1 LCAKADLSSS
11 LKIALE
17 MMQFLLSDPFFFC
30 RQLGL
35 DWKDNLCHVAI
46 ISEILRAELGDL
58 GFFSQLG
65 KDDNAKH

>member
-1 LCAKADLSSS
+1 
-11 LKIALE
+11 